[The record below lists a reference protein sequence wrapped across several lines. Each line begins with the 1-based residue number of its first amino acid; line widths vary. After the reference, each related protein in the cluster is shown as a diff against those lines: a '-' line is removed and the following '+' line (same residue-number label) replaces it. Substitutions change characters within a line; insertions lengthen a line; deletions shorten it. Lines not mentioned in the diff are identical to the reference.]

1 MGKTENG
8 CKNVK
13 REFHGRGRSSLN
25 AVSGLVSTADGC
37 KAQNKNYLIWQV
49 EEDGSLGQV
58 EEDGNLGQV
67 EEDDNLGKVEKDD
80 NLGKVEE
87 DGNLGKVEEND
98 NLGKMEEDGSLGKD
112 KMKVCKVEMMA
123 KHWKNAY
130 YYLLYHETA
139 QLVECLEHAGH

>member
-8 CKNVK
+8 YKNVK

-25 AVSGLVSTADGC
+25 AVSGLVNTADGC

-58 EEDGNLGQV
+58 EEDDSLGKVKV
-67 EEDDNLGKVEKDD
+67 EKKDNLGKV
-80 NLGKVEE
+80 
-87 DGNLGKVEEND
+87 
-98 NLGKMEEDGSLGKD
+98 EEDGSLGKD